1 MDSLKTNE
9 LKEKITSF
17 LKRLQK
23 KEQAEEKSVTKRA
36 DILAVVNQKGGVGK
50 TTTAVNLGAC
60 LAEAGNTVLLVD
72 MDPQGNATSGVGLD
86 RNKKE
91 HCVYNTL
98 IGGKTVTELIEPTPQ
113 KNLFAVPATIQLVGA
128 EIELA
133 PLSSREAKLEKA
145 LRPVLGDYDY
155 VVIDCPPSLGLLTIN
170 GLVAADKLI
179 IPIQCEYYALEGL
192 GNLWETYQRVKA
204 RLNPTLGIGGIV
216 MTMYD
221 GRAKL
226 SREVVDNVTTFFRD
240 RVHGEKVKVYKTIV
254 PRTIRLSEA
263 PSFGQPINIF
273 DNRSKGTKIYRAL
286 AKEVIGDG

>member
-1 MDSLKTNE
+1 MNGLNTNE

-17 LKRLQK
+17 WRRLQK
-23 KEQAEEKSVTKRA
+23 KEEAEEKTGAKKAV
-36 DILAVVNQKGGVGK
+36 ILAVVNQKGGVGK
-50 TTTAVNLGAC
+50 TTTAVNLSAC
-60 LAEAGNTVLLVD
+60 LAETGSSVLLID

-86 RNKKE
+86 RNKKD
-91 HCVYNTL
+91 HCVYNAL
-98 IGGKTVTELIEPTPQ
+98 IGGKTIRELVEPTSQ
-113 KNLFAVPATIQLVGA
+113 KNLFAVPASIQLVGA

-133 PLSSREAKLEKA
+133 AVARREAKLERA
-145 LRPVLGDYDY
+145 LRPILGEYDY
-155 VVIDCPPSLGLLTIN
+155 VVIDCPPSLGLLTVN
-170 GLVAADKLI
+170 GFVAADRLI

-192 GNLWETYQRVKA
+192 GNLWESYQRVKA
-204 RLNPTLGIGGIV
+204 GLNPTLGIGGIV

-226 SREVVDNVTTFFRD
+226 SRDVVSNVAEFFKD
-240 RVHGEKVKVYKTIV
+240 RVQGEKVKVYKTIV

-273 DNRSKGTKIYRAL
+273 DSSSKATKVYRAL